1 MNYFKNKNILIGIFL
16 WQLIIA
22 IPQFN
27 MNYSTGLLSGKL
39 EYGQIPNEF
48 YFGLFAGIIGS
59 LFFLGAGILVLRLC
73 KRFGV
78 KEMNGP
84 KIYLY
89 ITLLFFTIMLLTQGK
104 DFYNLIS
111 LDEIKV
117 KEARQLIIDYE
128 SNNTNN

>member
-16 WQLIIA
+16 WPLIIA

-78 KEMNGP
+78 KDMNGP

-104 DFYNLIS
+104 DFYNLLT

>member
-1 MNYFKNKNILIGIFL
+1 
-16 WQLIIA
+16 
-22 IPQFN
+22 

-104 DFYNLIS
+104 DFYNLLT